1 MTPYEIQQAP
11 VRKLIRTH
19 CSSLTG
25 AATGPGVEGNG
36 CGDDE

>member
-19 CSSLTG
+19 CLSFTE
-25 AATGPGVEGNG
+25 AATEPGAEGNG